1 MRTTSMKIKKSARVK
16 ILANEHEVKIRF
28 PKQSI
33 GNIALSFSTANGAE
47 KIIKQWEL
55 VLIGDRLTVEVV
67 KS

>member
-55 VLIGDRLTVEVV
+55 V
-67 KS
+67 